1 MRKCLVFD
9 VLANFGTRRWH
20 RVPLRARQLHQ
31 TSRDTSRPCVHS
43 SDIAMPRHL
52 PISAPRLFDIPTARL
67 HLDTPAVTGF
77 GIGLAGVLGR
87 ACHSVASSAPSSCHS
102 VGSSGDNL
110 LANCGFVRFRATRW
124 RRVYRHRATRW
135 RRVARHRDHGDLGY
149 LCRAA
154 APLAVIEWRDR
165 YIPRTPLRR
174 SMASRISC
182 RVTTRKKPSSPAPRR
197 TCQTGCAIM

>member
-9 VLANFGTRRWH
+9 VLTDFGTRRWH

-31 TSRDTSRPCVHS
+31 TSRDASRPCVHS

-67 HLDTPAVTGF
+67 HLDTPAVTGC

-87 ACHSVASSAPSSCHS
+87 ARHSVTSSAPSSCHSVASSAPSPRHS
-102 VGSSGDNL
+102 VAWSG
-110 LANCGFVRFRATRW
+110 ATGMFRVPLCVALW
-124 RRVYRHRATRW
+124 RRVSP
-135 RRVARHRDHGDLGY
+135 V
-149 LCRAA
+149 
-154 APLAVIEWRDR
+154 VS
-165 YIPRTPLRR
+165 LRE
-174 SMASRISC
+174 
-182 RVTTRKKPSSPAPRR
+182 KPSSHVPRR